1 MSYNVSQT
9 VIVVVRMWCTST
21 WARSRFQVLNIV
33 RVVGIEFWSPKL
45 NLFQDLKYQKRKI
58 IRIMIEIIFNLGS
71 KWRSSLRLRSEPRK
85 EQSES
90 VCLQVKKKQKWS
102 ESGMYDEPW
111 IDGESCRSDGR
122 DVNNLKRKK
131 KKKRLTCLTLPFG
144 SDSEFRLLT
153 QNDALFRA

>member
-1 MSYNVSQT
+1 M
-9 VIVVVRMWCTST
+9 
-21 WARSRFQVLNIV
+21 

-71 KWRSSLRLRSEPRK
+71 KWRSNLRLRSEPRK

-102 ESGMYDEPW
+102 ESGMYDEP
-111 IDGESCRSDGR
+111 
-122 DVNNLKRKK
+122 
-131 KKKRLTCLTLPFG
+131 
-144 SDSEFRLLT
+144 
-153 QNDALFRA
+153 